1 MIPEDKVAEIRERTD
16 VLSLIGE
23 YVQLKRAGTSH
34 RGLCPFHAEKTPS
47 FYVHPQRQFF
57 HCFGCRA
64 SGDAIA
70 FLMRIEGHSFV
81 DALKALAERA
91 GIELPTESQER
102 DPQAERDKA
111 HREQLYAVL
120 DLAAGFFLQQLT
132 RHPHADIARAEIT
145 ARHVEPKTAETYRL
159 GYAPSGW
166 DGLTS
171 YLRERNASLPDAE
184 EVGLIARRK
193 DGVGHYDRFRH
204 RLMFPVADVHGR
216 IVAFSGRALSPPPN
230 EPPSDRAEAKYI
242 NSPES
247 VVYTKGDLL
256 FGLYEAR
263 VEIRREGWAIL
274 CEGNFDVLAMHQ
286 AGLKNVA
293 APLGTAFT
301 EAQAKQLRR
310 FAQRVTVVFDGDA
323 AGRKAVTA
331 AYPLLAKAGFS
342 GRVVTLPP
350 GTDPD
355 QIVRERGAE
364 AIRKLVDESPGIVEA
379 LIDNAAAEASDN
391 AAERATAIGQLAPIL
406 ALVES
411 PVERGL
417 YVERVARKFGIQD
430 LESVRAQLR
439 RGWAGEQR
447 PRQSQTPSQA
457 RVHKSPVPGT
467 AERVNFPPLESELI
481 AALLDQPQLLA
492 AAGDQGVE
500 ELLTSPEL
508 QSIFRAAQSVVQKR
522 GILDAG
528 MLLSLVEEGQGR
540 RWLEKRLSVE
550 KYDLQSAREVLEHG
564 AAQLKENNKAQPQ
577 REKLQKEILEA
588 RRAGDDDR
596 ARMLSKQLDELF
608 RGSIR
613 QGPKG

>member
-34 RGLCPFHAEKTPS
+34 RGLCPFHAEKSPS

-70 FLMRIEGHSFV
+70 FLMRIEGSTFV
-81 DALKALAERA
+81 EALKVLAERA
-91 GIELPTESQER
+91 GIELPTESQAR
-102 DPQAERDKA
+102 DPQADREKA
-111 HREQLYAVL
+111 HKEQLYAVL
-120 DLAAGFFLQQLT
+120 DLAAGFYLQQLT
-132 RHPHADIARAEIT
+132 RHPHANIARAEIT

-171 YLRERNASLPDAE
+171 YLRERSASLADAE

-216 IVAFSGRALSPPPN
+216 IVAFSGRALSAPPN
-230 EPPSDRAEAKYI
+230 EPPSDRTEAKYI

-247 VVYTKGDLL
+247 VIYTKGDLL

-301 EAQAKQLRR
+301 DAQAKLLRR
-310 FAQRVTVVFDGDA
+310 FAQRVTVVFDGDS
-323 AGRKAVTA
+323 AGRKAVAA
-331 AYPLLAKAGFS
+331 AYPLLAKAGFA
-342 GRVVTLPP
+342 GRVVTLPA

-355 QIVRERGAE
+355 QIVREKGADV
-364 AIRKLVDESPGIVEA
+364 IRQLVDTSPGIVEA
-379 LIDNAAAEASDN
+379 LIDNAAAEAGEN

-430 LESVRAQLR
+430 VEAVRAQLR
-439 RGWAGEQR
+439 RGWVGER
-447 PRQSQTPSQA
+447 HPRESQTQGRDQAAKSSVPST
-457 RVHKSPVPGT
+457 P
-467 AERVNFPPLESELI
+467 ERVNLPPLESELI

-492 AAGDQGVE
+492 VAGDQGVE

-508 QSIFRAAQSVVQKR
+508 QSIFRAARTVVQKR

-528 MLLSLVEEGQGR
+528 MLLSLVEDGQGR

-550 KYDLQSAREVLEHG
+550 KYDNQD
-564 AAQLKENNKAQPQ
+564 AQDTLDKGLLRLRNESTQ
-577 REKLQKEILEA
+577 RHRDQ
-588 RRAGDDDR
+588 
-596 ARMLSKQLDELF
+596 LSKQIIEALRSGDQQQAQALTKLRDELAQ
-608 RGSIR
+608 SAIR